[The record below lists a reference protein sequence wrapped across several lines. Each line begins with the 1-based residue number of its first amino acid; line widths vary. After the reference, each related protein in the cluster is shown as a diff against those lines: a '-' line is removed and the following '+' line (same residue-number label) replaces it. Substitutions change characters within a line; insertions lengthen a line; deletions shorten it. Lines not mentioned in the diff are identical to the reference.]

1 MRSWAVTIVSIALI
15 VICVLLLGCS
25 KSKPP
30 NQDVNVYYAKVEWIH
45 DGDTVTVIDLQ
56 NVKHKLRLYAI
67 DAPELA
73 QSSGKESMKNLIRI
87 LPKQKTVRVE
97 VENKDRYGR
106 EVSTIYLG
114 EVNINRQ
121 QIAEGWA
128 WHYKQYDKK
137 FYNDYDKLE
146 KSAKNQRLGLWH
158 YPNAKE
164 PWEYRKSN
172 REKAKKSK

>member
-1 MRSWAVTIVSIALI
+1 M
-15 VICVLLLGCS
+15 
-25 KSKPP
+25 
-30 NQDVNVYYAKVEWIH
+30 
-45 DGDTVTVIDLQ
+45 
-56 NVKHKLRLYAI
+56 RLYAI

>member
-1 MRSWAVTIVSIALI
+1 MNIVSIALI
-15 VICVLLLGCS
+15 VICALLLGCS
-25 KSKPP
+25 KSETPAP
-30 NQDVNVYYAKVEWIH
+30 NTNAYYAKVEWIH
-45 DGDTVTVIDLQ
+45 DGDTVSVIDSQ

-73 QSSGKESMKNLIRI
+73 QSSGKESMKNLVRL

-106 EVSTIYLG
+106 EVATIYLDDK
-114 EVNINRQ
+114 NINRQ

-137 FYNDYDKLE
+137 FNKDYDQLE
-146 KSAKNQRLGLWH
+146 KSAKDQRLGLWH